1 MPNVLKVIEVLAE
14 SPKSWEDAAAVAVA
28 KAAET
33 VRSIESIYIK
43 DFEAQIDNNKI
54 TSYRINA
61 KVSFMLWVEDE
72 PQAPESVE
80 AAEFNVQEGGVHGFW
95 QDDALK
101 RIVRQHPQKG
111 IPQVEGIE
119 PEEAPT
125 KE

>member
-14 SPKSWEDAAAVAVA
+14 SQNSWEDAAAMAVA

-33 VRSIESIYIK
+33 VRSIKSIHIK
-43 DFEAQIDNNKI
+43 DFDAQVDNNKI

-61 KVSFMLWVEDE
+61 QVSFMLWEAE
-72 PQAPESVE
+72 QQAPESVVE
-80 AAEFNVQEGGVHGFW
+80 TTELNVQEGGVHGFW

-101 RIVRQHPQKG
+101 RIIKQHPQKG

>member
-61 KVSFMLWVEDE
+61 KVSFMLWEDE

-80 AAEFNVQEGGVHGFW
+80 ATELNVQEGGVHGFW

-101 RIVRQHPQKG
+101 RIIRQHPQKG

>member
-33 VRSIESIYIK
+33 VRSIKSIYIK

-61 KVSFMLWVEDE
+61 KVSFMLWEDE
-72 PQAPESVE
+72 PQPPESVE
-80 AAEFNVQEGGVHGFW
+80 ATELNVQEGGVHGFW

-101 RIVRQHPQKG
+101 RIIKQHPQKG